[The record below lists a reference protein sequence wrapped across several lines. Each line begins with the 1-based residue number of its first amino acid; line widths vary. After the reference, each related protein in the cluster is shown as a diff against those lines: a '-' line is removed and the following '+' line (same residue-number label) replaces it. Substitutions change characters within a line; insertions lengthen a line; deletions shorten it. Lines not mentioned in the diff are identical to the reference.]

1 MKLSPRPGLAL
12 LLALVLGACAS
23 GPAARA
29 PEWTMTTPKPDG
41 TNTWFVGYAS
51 NPGGDQVAATEA
63 AVSNL
68 VAEIMNYLGVS
79 ISSESTATSRS
90 TLDSYT
96 SEVRS
101 QINAKSTGRLAGFAV
116 KDKYLY
122 RNPKTGQVFVYVL
135 ASYVTTDLEKE
146 KRRIAAVFQ
155 EKDDAVAKP
164 AAEGRALMEAGR
176 SWEALL
182 RFVDAALAASGSDID
197 NAGIKVEAN
206 LGNALQALASLRFE
220 ALGEAP
226 RTSLGVAF
234 PQPFRARLIAGP
246 GSRGIASAPLLVTW
260 QRRSGSRI
268 VPKTDTLST
277 GADGS
282 LSFLPPPP
290 DFVGRASLI
299 VSLDAASVI
308 TLLDKLPTKYRA
320 QKDALAEGLAQKY
333 LEIPYEVT
341 SLARL
346 SPTAL
351 AVVDLDDSGKPIPGA
366 STQAGLAEGLAK
378 LGFSLP
384 SLSLAGDLVAAG
396 QEEAVLA
403 QARVLL
409 GARAERLVWGRA
421 SISSVR
427 RDGAMVLAQARA
439 ELRVLDLATGRL
451 ILSTSGEALG
461 MGQDEASA
469 RSAAYRELGRSTLT
483 ANLVSSLP

>member
-12 LLALVLGACAS
+12 ILAFVLGACAS
-23 GPAARA
+23 GPVAKA
-29 PEWTMTTPKPDG
+29 PEWTMTTPRPDG

-176 SWEALL
+176 PWEALQ

-197 NAGIKVEAN
+197 NASIKVEAN
-206 LGNALQALASLRFE
+206 LGNALQAFGSLRLE
-220 ALGEAP
+220 AVGEGP
-226 RTSLGVAF
+226 RTSLGKAF
-234 PQPFRARLIAGP
+234 PQPFRARLLAGAS
-246 GSRGIASAPLLVTW
+246 SRGLAGVPLLVAW

-268 VPKTDTLST
+268 VSKTEALST
-277 GADGS
+277 GIDGS
-282 LSFLPPPP
+282 ISFLPPPP
-290 DFVGRASLI
+290 DFVGKASLV

-308 TLLDKLPTKYRA
+308 TLLDKLPPKYRA

-333 LEIPYEVT
+333 LEIPYEVV

-351 AVVDLDDSGKPIPGA
+351 AVVDLDDSAKPVVGA

-378 LGFSLP
+378 AGFSLP
-384 SLSLAGDLVAAG
+384 TLSLAGDLLAAG
-396 QEEAVLA
+396 QEEAILA
-403 QARVLL
+403 QARTLL
-409 GARAERLVWGRA
+409 GSRAERLVWGRA
-421 SISSVR
+421 SIVSVR

-439 ELRVLDLATGRL
+439 ELRVLELSAGRL
-451 ILSTSGEALG
+451 ILSTTGEALG

-469 RSAAYRELGRSTLT
+469 RSAAYRELGLKILT
-483 ANLVSSLP
+483 ANLLSSLP